1 MPKNQNTPPPP
12 KKNNQTAKLFFFK
25 LKSDKEFEKNC
36 QQF

>member
-1 MPKNQNTPPPP
+1 MPKNQNTPPQ